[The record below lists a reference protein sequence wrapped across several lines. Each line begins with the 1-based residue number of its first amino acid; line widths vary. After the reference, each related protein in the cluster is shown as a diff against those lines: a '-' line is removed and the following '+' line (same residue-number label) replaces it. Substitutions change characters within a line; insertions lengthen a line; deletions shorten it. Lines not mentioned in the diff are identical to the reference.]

1 MSFGPS
7 LKWINNKEYKI
18 AKGNFFYLFIS
29 IFISILIINLS
40 EIKYLFSTILFTA
53 GFFLFFKTIENFYY
67 KEKNFSQ
74 NVSHFAFSLFILSI
88 LLNGIFSTEIS
99 SNMRPGDQVKFN
111 NSYIKFIKIE
121 KFNKKNYKSL
131 VANFEIK
138 KESESKV
145 NLFPEVRI
153 YNQPEILTSE
163 ADIKSNFF
171 EDKFLVINILDDD
184 GYFNVRYQVKPFMM
198 WIWVSV
204 VLLAY
209 GGLLSFLRKL

>member
-7 LKWINNKEYKI
+7 LKWINNKGYKI
-18 AKGNFFYLFIS
+18 SKGNFFYLFIS

-121 KFNKKNYKSL
+121 RER
-131 VANFEIK
+131 NF
-138 KESESKV
+138 V
-145 NLFPEVRI
+145 
-153 YNQPEILTSE
+153 
-163 ADIKSNFF
+163 
-171 EDKFLVINILDDD
+171 
-184 GYFNVRYQVKPFMM
+184 
-198 WIWVSV
+198 
-204 VLLAY
+204 
-209 GGLLSFLRKL
+209 